1 MNEYGLQD
9 AKTLKEQ
16 LEALKQEQAEAEKI
30 YRGRMQLGA
39 LNHDPASVQVLAQ
52 TILDRKIQ
60 IEELEQQIAEIEQ
73 PAQEIEEKIEDRQ
86 ETALIEYHK
95 NPILNWLQRQINK
108 LEKVVERLEQMSS
121 KKDREMPKAPEG
133 LRTKWEQYQDIVDAD
148 FSKHNEPHQKKSW
161 ELDPEQLEEI
171 RRGQVEIA
179 QKYNLKNGQVQ
190 STEQNKNLSR

>member
-60 IEELEQQIAEIEQ
+60 IEELENQI
-73 PAQEIEEKIEDRQ
+73 
-86 ETALIEYHK
+86 
-95 NPILNWLQRQINK
+95 
-108 LEKVVERLEQMSS
+108 
-121 KKDREMPKAPEG
+121 
-133 LRTKWEQYQDIVDAD
+133 
-148 FSKHNEPHQKKSW
+148 
-161 ELDPEQLEEI
+161 
-171 RRGQVEIA
+171 
-179 QKYNLKNGQVQ
+179 
-190 STEQNKNLSR
+190 